1 MAVEE
6 EKRKHRCCFT
16 GHRPEKLNALEC
28 DVKRWL
34 EEQIDQAI
42 ADGFV
47 TFISGCAMGVDIWAG
62 QIVMEKKKKNPAL
75 HLIAATPWPGFSRRW
90 SDDWQQQYSDL
101 LQGADLV
108 VPVCNHYHRG
118 VFQQRNE
125 WMVDRSNRVIAY
137 YNGSPG
143 GTRNTIEYAGRKGVE
158 CCVCK
163 SEMEN

>member
-1 MAVEE
+1 MAAEE

-16 GHRPEKLNALEC
+16 GHRPEKLNAPEC

-62 QIVMEKKKKNPAL
+62 QIVMEKKKQNPAL

-143 GTRNTIEYAGRKGVE
+143 GTRNTIEYAEKKGVE
-158 CCVCK
+158 CRVLK
-163 SEMEN
+163 NEMGE

>member
-1 MAVEE
+1 MAAEE

-16 GHRPEKLNALEC
+16 GHRPEKLNAPEC

-62 QIVMEKKKKNPAL
+62 QIVMEKKKQNPAL

-158 CCVCK
+158 CRVCK